1 MTLFSQFLVAFERN
15 EKAVRA
21 AFKYFCMTKAGADFM
36 LLAIIVMIIKTA
48 GTADYSGISQ
58 VLPSYLLH
66 HQVETYVI
74 ATGMLVGLGV
84 KAAMVPFHSWL
95 PDAYMEAPSNVSSL
109 LSGVMEK
116 MPIYMMFVVFLKFL
130 PLDKYLGLG
139 IALMGTLTLFFALK
153 QTDSKRLL
161 AYHSVG
167 QIGYVILALGAGIY
181 LLSTGDT
188 LLGAVALA
196 ASLYHAINHATFKGL
211 LFLTAGSVVYRTGS
225 RDLDY
230 LGGLAKFMPI
240 TALTALIGALS
251 IAGMPPLNGF
261 VSKWMIYVSTL
272 PTSTVL
278 SLFGAFALFISSVTT
293 ASFVKYFTTIFTRP
307 PLEGIEVKE
316 VPPTMWIPQG
326 ILAFICFVFGIYPK
340 LPLGL
345 ISKALTSLG
354 VKAPALKTF
363 PGVVVPN
370 TGNIE
375 PLAIFIV
382 ILALGTAFWAV
393 TYSKVVLPVWT
404 TGTRK
409 PLAMRL
415 PASSYYAS
423 FEEEFEEVYSLGG
436 WTQRIVG
443 SMWKTI
449 RKLAVLYEVRS
460 YQADMMMVAS
470 AITLLIMILILGG
483 VSL

>member
-1 MTLFSQFLVAFERN
+1 
-15 EKAVRA
+15 
-21 AFKYFCMTKAGADFM
+21 
-36 LLAIIVMIIKTA
+36 
-48 GTADYSGISQ
+48 
-58 VLPSYLLH
+58 
-66 HQVETYVI
+66 
-74 ATGMLVGLGV
+74 
-84 KAAMVPFHSWL
+84 
-95 PDAYMEAPSNVSSL
+95 
-109 LSGVMEK
+109 
-116 MPIYMMFVVFLKFL
+116 
-130 PLDKYLGLG
+130 
-139 IALMGTLTLFFALK
+139 
-153 QTDSKRLL
+153 
-161 AYHSVG
+161 
-167 QIGYVILALGAGIY
+167 
-181 LLSTGDT
+181 
-188 LLGAVALA
+188 
-196 ASLYHAINHATFKGL
+196 
-211 LFLTAGSVVYRTGS
+211 
-225 RDLDY
+225 
-230 LGGLAKFMPI
+230 GLAKFMPI

-307 PLEGIEVKE
+307 PLESIEVKE

-340 LPLGL
+340 LPLSL
-345 ISKALTSLG
+345 ISKALTFLG

-382 ILALGTAFWAV
+382 LLSLGMALLAV
-393 TYSKVVLPVWT
+393 TYSKIALPVWT

-409 PLAMRL
+409 SLAMRL

-423 FEEEFEEVYSLGG
+423 FEEEFEEVYSLGE
-436 WTQRIVG
+436 WTQKVVSSI
-443 SMWKTI
+443 WKAT

-460 YQADMMMVAS
+460 YQADLMMVAS
-470 AITLLIMILILGG
+470 AVTLLVMVLILGG